1 MESPCIH
8 VGGSMKD
15 KTTLTQF
22 LKNIGG
28 VDTQE
33 LLDRLS
39 LYKNLQSKGIK
50 DEVIINFL
58 EVELTKRNAD
68 I

>member
-1 MESPCIH
+1 
-8 VGGSMKD
+8 MKD

-68 I
+68 V

>member
-1 MESPCIH
+1 MESPCIY

-39 LYKNLQSKGIK
+39 LYKGLQSKGIK

>member
-1 MESPCIH
+1 
-8 VGGSMKD
+8 MKD

-39 LYKNLQSKGIK
+39 LYKGLQSKGIK

>member
-1 MESPCIH
+1 
-8 VGGSMKD
+8 MKD

>member
-8 VGGSMKD
+8 AGGSMKD

>member
-1 MESPCIH
+1 MESPCIY

-39 LYKNLQSKGIK
+39 LYKSLQSKGIK

>member
-1 MESPCIH
+1 MWPSLF
-8 VGGSMKD
+8 GGGMKD

-22 LKNIGG
+22 LKNISG

-39 LYKNLQSKGIK
+39 LYKTLQSKGIK

-58 EVELTKRNAD
+58 EVELSKRNAD